1 MSDEKTKL
9 EVRQQWDETADK
21 VDRVAS
27 AAVDVFRQEGSFKQ
41 ALALAR
47 AVRDMRELL
56 TDEIMAP
63 VMDLMNTSL
72 GFRTDKDPNQLD
84 WKNGNKP
91 FIPYPVAV
99 VREVFIEA
107 KLRGF
112 HPIGNEFNI
121 ISGQFYGTQ
130 NGFNRKVRELTK
142 GTYEDSIDVPVIGG
156 TQATVT
162 CRATWR
168 IGDKEGSI
176 GVKKDDPCSFLV
188 RVNEKMLPDAIA
200 GKAKRKLLKRVFERL
215 TGQVVS
221 DDEATDIIEVKST
234 VSSGTKGEA
243 LKAPKEPDFGL
254 QPLKAEPAVTE
265 SSVSSPAAAKQSEAT
280 AAVQADLLQPQ
291 ESVASPTTPS
301 NSSSEELQPF
311 QELFLEKMK
320 ELGCELGKVLAWLE
334 STKKLPDATSKSTW
348 GEIPELMCKLLLRDK
363 KAMTEI
369 VNNCK

>member
-9 EVRQQWDETADK
+9 KVREEWDAIADK
-21 VDRVAS
+21 VDSVAS

-156 TQATVT
+156 SQATVT

-215 TGQVVS
+215 TGQVVA

-234 VSSGTKGEA
+234 VSAGTKAEA
-243 LKAPKEPDFGL
+243 SKAPKEPEFGL
-254 QPLKAEPAVTE
+254 QPLKTEPAGTE
-265 SSVSSPAAAKQSEAT
+265 SSVPIAVLPKEPETSPT
-280 AAVQADLLQPQ
+280 AQGDLLYQA
-291 ESVASPTTPS
+291 ESTATHANPS
-301 NSSSEELQPF
+301 NEIIEELHPF
-311 QELFLEKMK
+311 QELFREKMK

-363 KAMTEI
+363 KAITEI